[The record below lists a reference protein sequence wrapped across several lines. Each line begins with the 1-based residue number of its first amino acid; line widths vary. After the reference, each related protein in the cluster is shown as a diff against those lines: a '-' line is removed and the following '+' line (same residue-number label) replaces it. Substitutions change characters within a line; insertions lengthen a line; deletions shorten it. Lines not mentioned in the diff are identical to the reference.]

1 MNLDFF
7 KPTVMAITK
16 NKRTDYLIYPEFLT
30 KPSKDLMTRGGKFY
44 AVYDKNSGFWTQDE
58 FKIQE
63 YVDEELQ
70 RYAETEFAK
79 QYGEEGLKHMTIRD
93 MLRFKSKSWIEYKT
107 YVNSL
112 PDHYHQLD
120 DRLCFS
126 GDKVERKDY
135 ISKCLPYP
143 LKPGSYEAWDQLV
156 GTLYS
161 ESEREKIEWAIGAI
175 VSGDSKDIQKFVV
188 LYGSPGA
195 GKGTILKIVQKL
207 FTGYYEMFDA
217 KSLSSNSNAF
227 AFEQFRSNPLVAIQT
242 DGDLSRIE
250 DNTKLNALTSHE
262 TVVMN
267 EKRKQSYNFT
277 PHCFLFMASNKP
289 VQITDGK
296 SGILRRL
303 IDVNPTGKTIP
314 KKEYDRLMSQIEFEL
329 GGIAWHCLDVYRSL
343 GKNYFNGYKP
353 TDMMERTNAFYNFVE
368 DQMDAFME
376 DPEGI
381 SLENAYE
388 IWTNY
393 CATAGLEYK
402 LPRYRFKEELKNY
415 FNDFVE
421 VKKVNGRSVRGWY
434 CGGLNMEKFQNG
446 MKGRTEILHNDP
458 TFALVLDKTE
468 SLLDEMLKDCQA
480 QYGVMKPEGGSKP
493 KVGWDSC
500 RTTLKDIDTSRLH
513 FVRIPLN
520 HIVIDFDL
528 KNEKGEKDAVKN
540 LEAADKWPKTYAEY
554 SQGGKGIHLHYIYE
568 GDPTKLESLYADDI
582 EIKVYSGKQS
592 LRRRLSLCNNIPVA
606 RLSEGALPRKEAN
619 RDDMMDFESVE
630 SEKHIRNIIGKCL
643 RKDIA
648 QPYTAPAM
656 SLIKKTLDDAYE
668 SGMHYDIRDMRPSI
682 RAFASKSNHQKDT
695 CMKME
700 LGLHYCDRETEKTTP
715 STKAESPAQKDIQ
728 KILKG
733 EELKSEPKED
743 IQRILNNAPRQI
755 ATVKETV
762 ETKPV
767 AVDETL
773 VFFDIEV
780 FPNLLLVNWK
790 EAGEGKGVVRM
801 INPTRGEIAELLN
814 KKLVGFNCRRYD
826 NHILYARYIG
836 YDNSAIYRLSQ
847 RIIGGSANAMFGN
860 AYDIS
865 YTDVY
870 DFAAKKQS
878 LKKWE
883 IELGIHHQEL
893 GLPWDQPVPEERWA
907 EVAAY
912 CDNDVI
918 ATEAVFNKLAGDFKA
933 REILAEIAG
942 MTVNDTTNQLTTKII
957 FGDDPNPQKQF
968 NYPDLAK
975 KFPGYRFENGKS
987 YYRHRIIPQNDI
999 VVLNDGDEAK
1009 EIYVVDG
1016 VEYPRSQVVELNTS
1030 EGWIDVDEIIG
1041 EGGRVFARQG
1051 IFRHVTT
1058 FDVASMHPSS
1068 IIAENGFGKY
1078 TDGFRQLLE
1087 IRIAI
1092 KHKDF
1097 EAAKKMLN
1105 GRLAKYLDDPGQAKA
1120 LSQAL
1125 KIAINSVYGLT
1136 AAGFENKFRDPR
1148 NIDNWVAK
1156 RGALFIETLR
1166 NKVTEMGGKVVHI
1179 KTDSIKVEEPTK
1191 EIADFILDY
1200 GKKWGYTFEIEDIY
1214 EKMCLV
1220 NDAVY
1225 VALRDRED
1233 PSWKDECDK
1242 ARKKAEA
1249 DKTVYIQ
1256 PTRWTATGAQFQH
1269 PFVFKTL
1276 FSKEDIQFKDLC
1288 ETKTVTSALYLDM
1301 NENLSD
1307 VVIHEKDLEKT
1318 IKRVKGLL
1326 KSIGYPGTYDEWRK
1340 DGDNWTAKD
1349 TGLGKTAIEQ
1359 IRNELADLRKDISV
1373 MEEIIATGHK
1383 YVFVGK
1389 AGSFCPVKPGCG
1401 GGILVREKDGKF
1413 YAATGSKGYRWREGE
1428 SLVNA
1433 DRMDMID
1440 MGYFEALAETA
1451 KSAVSEYGNFEE
1463 FCREDSPDEQK
1474 TDVAEEDISKIAE
1487 EAAKKN
1493 GEPDTPPW
1501 LPPCG
1506 DSRYDNCYDCPMFE
1520 IEKIPPECR
1529 KGYDLTNYFTVNEK
1543 MVFEEAEALKSGAS
1557 V

>member
-7 KPTVMAITK
+7 KPNVMAITK
-16 NKRTDYLIYPEFLT
+16 NKRTDYMIYPEFLT

-44 AVYDKNSGFWTQDE
+44 AVYDKNTGFWMQDE

-63 YVDEELQ
+63 YVDEELK
-70 RYAETEFAK
+70 RYAENEFAK
-79 QYGEEGLKHMTIRD
+79 KYGEDGIAHMTIRD

-126 GDKVERKDY
+126 GEKVERKDY

-143 LKPGSYEAWDQLV
+143 LKQGSCEAWNQLV

-161 ESEREKIEWAIGAI
+161 EPEREKIEWAIGAI

-188 LYGSPGA
+188 LYGDPGA
-195 GKGTILKIVQKL
+195 GKGTVLKIIQKL
-207 FTGYYEMFDA
+207 FVGYYEMFDA

-303 IDVNPTGKTIP
+303 IDVTPTGRTIP

-329 GGIAWHCLDVYRSL
+329 GGIAWHCLEVYREL
-343 GKNYFNGYKP
+343 GKNYYNGYKP
-353 TDMMERTNAFYNFVE
+353 TNMMERTNAFYNFVE
-368 DQMDAFME
+368 DQMDVFME
-376 DPEGI
+376 DPDGI

-393 CATAGLEYK
+393 CTTAGLEYK

-415 FNDFVE
+415 FNDFIE

-434 CGGLNMEKFQNG
+434 CGGLNMDKFRNG
-446 MKGRTEILHNDP
+446 MKGRKEILHQDA
-458 TFALVLDKTE
+458 TFGLVLDQTK

-480 QYGVMKPEGGSKP
+480 QYGVPKPEGGSKP

-500 RTTLKDIDTSRLH
+500 RTTLKDLDTTKLH
-513 FVRIPLN
+513 FVRTPLN

-528 KNEKGEKDAVKN
+528 KNEKGEKDALRN

-554 SQGGKGIHLHYIYE
+554 SQGGKGIHLHYIYN
-568 GDPTKLESLYADDI
+568 GDPMKLEGKYADDI
-582 EIKVYSGKQS
+582 EIKVYYGKQS

-606 RLSEGALPRKEAN
+606 TLNDGALPKKEEKT
-619 RDDMMDFESVE
+619 DDMMDFESVKNE
-630 SEKHIRNIIGKCL
+630 QHIRNIVGKCL
-643 RKDIA
+643 RKEIA

-656 SLIKKTLDDAYE
+656 SLIKKTLDDAWDA
-668 SGMHYDIRDMRPSI
+668 GINYDIRDMRPAI
-682 RAFASKSNHQKDT
+682 RAFAIKSSHQKDF
-695 CMKME
+695 CMKIE
-700 LGLHYCDRETEKTTP
+700 GELHYCDAETEKTTP
-715 STKAESPAQKDIQ
+715 STKERRESPA
-728 KILKG
+728 
-733 EELKSEPKED
+733 EEKTE
-743 IQRILNNAPRQI
+743 
-755 ATVKETV
+755 
-762 ETKPV
+762 KPV
-767 AVDETL
+767 DIGKIEERLAQAIRNSAQKPLDLPHAEPVPVDETL

-801 INPTRGEIAELLN
+801 INPTRAEIGELFN

-836 YDNSAIYRLSQ
+836 YDNDALYRLSQ
-847 RIIGGSANAMFGN
+847 RIIGGSQNSMFGN

-933 REILAEIAG
+933 RQILADIAG
-942 MTVNDTTNQLTTKII
+942 MSVNDTTNQLTTRII
-957 FGDDPNPQKQF
+957 FGDDPNPQAQF

-975 KFPGYRFENGKS
+975 KFPGYSFRNGKS
-987 YYRHRIIPQNDI
+987 YFRHRIEIRGKWDSHVII
-999 VVLNDGDEAK
+999 VGK
-1009 EIYVVDG
+1009 EDDRKRVFFVDG
-1016 VEYPRSQVVELNTS
+1016 VPYPNGQVIAFNPNA
-1030 EGWIDVDEIIG
+1030 GWIDVEEIIG

-1051 IFRHVTT
+1051 IFRHVITY
-1058 FDVASMHPSS
+1058 DVASMHPSS
-1068 IIAENGFGKY
+1068 IIAENGFGRH

-1092 KHKDF
+1092 KHRDF
-1097 EAAKKMLN
+1097 DTARKMLD
-1105 GRLAKYLDDPGQAKA
+1105 GKLAKYLDDPEMADA

-1136 AAGFENKFRDPR
+1136 AAGFDNKFRDPR
-1148 NIDNWVAK
+1148 NKDNWVAK

-1166 NKVTEMGGKVVHI
+1166 EKVIEMGGHVVHI
-1179 KTDSIKVEEPTK
+1179 KTDSIKVEEPTQ
-1191 EIADFILDY
+1191 EITDFILAY
-1200 GKKWGYTFEIEDIY
+1200 GKQYGYTFEVEDIY

-1225 VALRDRED
+1225 IALRDKED
-1233 PSWKDECDK
+1233 PGWLKECRK
-1242 ARKKAEA
+1242 AKKKAEETG
-1249 DKTVYIQ
+1249 KPYIE
-1256 PTRWTATGAQFQH
+1256 PTRWSATGAQFAH
-1269 PFVFKTL
+1269 PYVFKTL
-1276 FSKEDIQFKDLC
+1276 FSHEDIQFRDLC

-1307 VVIHEKDLEKT
+1307 VTPYEKDLEKLV
-1318 IKRVKGLL
+1318 KRAKTLL
-1326 KSIGYPGTYDEWRK
+1326 KEEGYSGTWEEWPEWRRQNPDAEDQHGGMIYDELDNLVK
-1340 DGDNWTAKD
+1340 DQDA
-1349 TGLGKTAIEQ
+1349 
-1359 IRNELADLRKDISV
+1359 LRK
-1373 MEEIIATGHK
+1373 MIAEGHN

-1389 AGSFCPVKPGCG
+1389 AGSFCPVKAGCG

-1413 YAATGSKGYRWREGE
+1413 SAATGSKGYRWREGE

-1440 MGYFEALAETA
+1440 MGYFKGLAETA
-1451 KSAVSEYGNFEE
+1451 REAIREYGDFDAFCIEE
-1463 FCREDSPDEQK
+1463 EKVHANVITAD
-1474 TDVAEEDISKIAE
+1474 DISRAIDTMPD
-1487 EAAKKN
+1487 
-1493 GEPDTPPW
+1493 PDTPPW

-1506 DSRYDNCYDCPMFE
+1506 DGKYENCYDCPWFDV
-1520 IEKIPPECR
+1520 EKIPPVCR
-1529 KGYDLTNYFTVNEK
+1529 RGYDLSGCFVVAENKNETNTKNQAV
-1543 MVFEEAEALKSGAS
+1543 A
-1557 V
+1557 

>member
-7 KPTVMAITK
+7 KISVMETQK
-16 NKRTDYLIYPEFLT
+16 NKKPFYVIFPEFLT

-44 AVYDKNSGFWTQDE
+44 AVYDKASGFWKLDE

-63 YVDEELQ
+63 YVDEELK
-70 RYAETEFAK
+70 RYSETEFIK
-79 QYGEEGLKHMTIRD
+79 QYGEAGKDHVTIRD
-93 MLRFKSKSWIEYKT
+93 MLHFKSKSWIEYKT
-107 YVNSL
+107 FVNNL

-120 DRLCFS
+120 ERLCFE
-126 GDKVERKDY
+126 GEKVKQTDY

-143 LKPGSYEAWDQLV
+143 LQKGEHKAWDRLI

-161 ESEREKIEWAIGAI
+161 EPEKEKLEWAIGAI

-195 GKGTILKIVQKL
+195 GKGTFLKILQKL

-262 TVVMN
+262 TIVMN

-277 PHCFLFMASNKP
+277 PRCFLFMASNKP

-303 IDVNPTGKTIP
+303 IDVNPTGKTLP
-314 KKEYDRLMSQIEFEL
+314 KKEYDQLMSQIDFEL
-329 GGIAWHCLDVYRSL
+329 SGIAWHCLEVYRSL
-343 GKNYFNGYKP
+343 GKNYYNGYKP

-368 DQMDAFME
+368 DKMDAFLE
-376 DPEGI
+376 NPEGI
-381 SLENAYE
+381 SLEDAYD
-388 IWTNY
+388 IWTDY
-393 CATAGLEYK
+393 CAKAGLEFK

-415 FNDFVE
+415 FHDYVE
-421 VKKVNGRSVRGWY
+421 VKKIGGRSIRGWY
-434 CGGLNMEKFQNG
+434 CGGLAMEKFTSGQ
-446 MKGRTEILHNDP
+446 KGKKDIPHNDP
-458 TFALVLDKTE
+458 TFGLVLDQKV
-468 SLLDEMLKDCQA
+468 SLLDEMLKDCVA
-480 QYGVMKPEGGSKP
+480 QYGEEKPEGGSKP
-493 KVGWDSC
+493 IVAWDQC
-500 RTTLKDIDTSRLH
+500 RTTLKDIDTTKLH
-513 FVRIPLN
+513 FVRLPKN

-528 KNEKGEKDAVKN
+528 KNENGEKDAVKN

-554 SQGGKGIHLHYIYE
+554 SQGGKGIHLHYIYD
-568 GDPTKLESLYADDI
+568 GDPEELRLTYAPDI
-582 EIKVYSGKQS
+582 EIKISKGKSS

-606 RLSEGALPRKEAN
+606 TISCGLPKKEVN
-619 RDDMMDFESVE
+619 DSLLDFDSVKDE
-630 SEKHIRNIIGKCL
+630 QHIRNIVAKCL

-668 SGMHYDIRDMRPSI
+668 AGIKYDIRDMRPAIQS
-682 RAFASKSNHQKDT
+682 FAMKSSHQRDTCAKIANELHYMGKAYENSFEGTIAPEIKKDISYSHPEEALKKAIEAGAIHQKPVV
-695 CMKME
+695 E
-700 LGLHYCDRETEKTTP
+700 ARPIPRY
-715 STKAESPAQKDIQ
+715 I
-728 KILKG
+728 
-733 EELKSEPKED
+733 SED
-743 IQRILNNAPRQI
+743 Y
-755 ATVKETV
+755 
-762 ETKPV
+762 
-767 AVDETL
+767 
-773 VFFDIEV
+773 VFYDIEV
-780 FPNLLLVNWK
+780 FPNLMLVNWK

-801 INPTRGEIAELLN
+801 INPTRAEIQELFH
-814 KKLVGFNCRRYD
+814 KKLIGFNCRRYD
-826 NHILYARYIG
+826 NHILYARTLG
-836 YDNSAIYRLSQ
+836 YDNQALYRLST
-847 RIIGGSANAMFGN
+847 RIINGSKNAMFSK

-893 GLPWDQPVPEERWA
+893 GLPWDKPVPEERWP
-907 EVAAY
+907 EVAEY

-918 ATEAVFNKLAGDFKA
+918 ATEAVFNHLAGDFKA
-933 REILAEIAG
+933 REILADIAG
-942 MTVNDTTNQLTTKII
+942 MKVNDTTNSLTTRII
-957 FGDDPNPQKQF
+957 FGDDPNPQRQF
-968 NYPDLAK
+968 NYPDLTK
-975 KFPGYRFENGKS
+975 EFPRYRFEHGTS
-987 YYRHRIIPQNDI
+987 YYRHTFCPQNDI
-999 VVLNDGDEAK
+999 FVRNPKQEGK
-1009 EIYVVDG
+1009 RIYVVDG
-1016 VEYPRSQVVELNTS
+1016 TEYPEKQVIQLDTKK
-1030 EGWIDVDEIIG
+1030 GLITVDEIIG
-1041 EGGRVFARQG
+1041 EGGRVFAVPG
-1051 IFRHVTT
+1051 IHRHVVTY
-1058 FDVASMHPSS
+1058 DVASMHPSS

-1078 TDGFRQLLE
+1078 TERFKQLLD

-1097 EAAKKMLN
+1097 ERAAQMLD
-1105 GRLAKYLDDPGQAKA
+1105 GKLAKYLTDKDQAKA

-1148 NIDNWVAK
+1148 NKDNWVAK

-1166 NKVTEMGGKVVHI
+1166 LKVTEMGGKVVHI

-1191 EIADFILDY
+1191 EITDFILDY
-1200 GKKWGYTFEIEDIY
+1200 GKQWGYTFEVEDIY

-1233 PSWKDECDK
+1233 PSWKDECEK
-1242 ARKKAEA
+1242 AWKQGRL
-1249 DKTVYIQ
+1249 DI

-1269 PFVFKTL
+1269 PYVFKHL
-1276 FSKEDIQFKDLC
+1276 FSGEEVEFRDLC

-1307 VVIHEKDLEKT
+1307 VSDDERDLEKLQ
-1318 IKRVKGLL
+1318 KRAKTLL
-1326 KSIGYPGTYDEWRK
+1326 KVEGYSGSWEEWPEWRK
-1340 DGDNWTAKD
+1340 QHPDAQDSKGGMIYDELDDLMKDQEVLLEDIAK
-1349 TGLGKTAIEQ
+1349 
-1359 IRNELADLRKDISV
+1359 
-1373 MEEIIATGHK
+1373 GHN
-1383 YVFVGK
+1383 YIFVGR
-1389 AGSFCPVKPGCG
+1389 AGSFCPVLKGMG

-1413 YAATGSKGYRWREGE
+1413 YAATGSKGFRWRESE
-1428 SLVNA
+1428 SLLGAN
-1433 DRMDMID
+1433 RMDMID
-1440 MGYFEALAETA
+1440 MGYFENLAITA
-1451 KSAVSEYGNFEE
+1451 REAVEKYGSFED
-1463 FCREDSPDEQK
+1463 FVREEEPDHTIIFSQIDLK
-1474 TDVAEEDISKIAE
+1474 AE
-1487 EAAKKN
+1487 EAAKLK
-1493 GEPDTPPW
+1493 GEPGVPGW

-1506 DSRYDNCYDCPMFE
+1506 DGKYQNCYDCPNFD

-1529 KGYDLTNYFTVNEK
+1529 KGYDLAEHFTVNE
-1543 MVFEEAEALKSGAS
+1543 MATV
-1557 V
+1557 